1 MDEISV
7 PLDKVVII
15 SRIEYLLLNLY
26 DDPIHLT
33 GVGCLTEMTV
43 PGIQR

>member
-15 SRIEYLLLNLY
+15 SRIEYLILNLY
-26 DDPIHLT
+26 NDPDDIFETICQLT
-33 GVGCLTEMTV
+33 
-43 PGIQR
+43 